1 MPAFSSTYD
10 LNGIEFIGE
19 PRMIRQPLASEADR
33 LAYAKWAR
41 AVAIVYGGV
50 VALTLFVL
58 VVLGKPLGVVAPDQP
73 ADRAIASTALSSARG
88 TARPAACRGRHDM
101 GCPGVPAEE

>member
-1 MPAFSSTYD
+1 VPAVSWPYD

-19 PRMIRQPLASEADR
+19 TRMIRQPFASEADR

-50 VALTLFVL
+50 VALTLFGL
-58 VVLGKPLGVVAPDQP
+58 VVLGKPLGVMAPDRP
-73 ADRAIASTALSSARG
+73 ADRAVASAAVSGARG
-88 TARPAACRGRHDM
+88 TAQPAACRGRHHM
-101 GCPGVPAEE
+101 GCAGVPAGE